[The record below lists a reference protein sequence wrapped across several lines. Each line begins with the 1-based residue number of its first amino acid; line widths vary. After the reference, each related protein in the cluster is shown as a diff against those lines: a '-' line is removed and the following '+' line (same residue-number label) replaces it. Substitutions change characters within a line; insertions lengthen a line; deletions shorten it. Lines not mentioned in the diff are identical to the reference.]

1 MDHTGLYDSDGRGLT
16 IGTVVR
22 KAVTANTDAHG
33 KWAEYE
39 IKRQGMTPILSY
51 KRSEK
56 GQVLPEGYL
65 ASLLADEY
73 DSKMFLFTNK
83 LADLRP
89 EQRMVVSS
97 T

>member
-1 MDHTGLYDSDGRGLT
+1 MDHTGLYDSDGRGLA

-22 KAVTANTDAHG
+22 KEVTVNTDVHG
-33 KWAEYE
+33 SWVEYE
-39 IKRQGMTPILSY
+39 ISRQGMTPILSY

-56 GQVLPEGYL
+56 GEVLPKGYL

-73 DSKMFLFTNK
+73 DRKMFLFTTK

-89 EQRMVVSS
+89 VERMVVTS